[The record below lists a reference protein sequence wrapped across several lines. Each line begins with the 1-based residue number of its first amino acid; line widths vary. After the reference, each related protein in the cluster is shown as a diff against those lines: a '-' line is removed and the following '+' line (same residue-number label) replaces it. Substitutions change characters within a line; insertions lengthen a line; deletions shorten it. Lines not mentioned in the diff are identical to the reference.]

1 MNQLLQWINQSLPTD
16 SSLLWVISLALLGV
30 GFLVFIIF
38 GGLFHWK
45 GASGFFSILFF
56 ISAWL
61 CLFSSY
67 YYSTGGSDI
76 DHIRG
81 SFWESILAALQ
92 HAMRLF
98 VVDGDFRLYTIDVET
113 LPMARGYVLLG
124 AVYYALAP
132 LFTFTFLLTFFKN
145 LKARLFYFVAR
156 TFGRR
161 LHIFSELNESTVAL
175 AKSLRKGPLHWNTII
190 FTDVTDKKEEENME
204 LIEKA
209 RSMGAILF
217 RRDLEG
223 LNHGKLLP
231 LKRTFYL
238 ISEDEAEKLRH
249 ARHII
254 KKYDRKRTTLYLFS
268 DSVSTKAFIKSLSPR
283 NVPQTEKRKEK
294 KLKIIR
300 INDIRFLVYNE
311 LDKNGLEM
319 LKNANPVDGKRV
331 ISAVIVGLGRY
342 GREMLKALLWYCQLP
357 GYELHVNAFDEDP
370 NAKSHIL
377 TFCPGNKLCAEGDM
391 RYNIEVHTVR
401 TGTKAFEDALA
412 NVVTKERMTYGFV
425 CLGDDEMNLTVATD
439 LCRIAGRES
448 CYPTVKAIVYN
459 SDLTKHLPKPDSDD
473 PQQKKNRPHIIGDIE
488 SFYDQ
493 KTVLNS
499 ELIELAR
506 NIHTS
511 WNTTIGSDAE
521 KTFYRND
528 YCFFSSLSKA
538 LHRRLRQRILKLDDK
553 ETAEYFP
560 AFVKTM
566 PDGTVNP
573 IREAM
578 EYVRDEFVYTKS
590 RRKKMTVAAKF
601 AKDMTFGSQMIHLWL
616 AKHIY
621 LYKQKDENDKQGMT
635 SAQRE
640 LAWKKL
646 AVLVKETDRK
656 ENEKVLNDLLQRRTT
671 EGDRFWTDPA
681 FFPCNK
687 KTKAQE
693 LTIFTLLFDACCQAL
708 GRDNCVAD
716 RAENMRKWSYG
727 GLTDDE
733 KEQLA
738 KDLTPLLKDPKTQS
752 GYIPDRIVS
761 LCHNTAKVEHVRW
774 MSYMLT
780 EGYVQTDE
788 LDMKRKFDQHIT
800 LVPTDELTLADWVKD
815 T

>member
-1 MNQLLQWINQSLPTD
+1 MNQLLQWIDQGFPFN
-16 SSLLWVISLALLGV
+16 SSLLWWISLSLLV
-30 GFLVFIIF
+30 IGFAVFIVF
-38 GGLFHWK
+38 GGIFHRK
-45 GASGFFSILFF
+45 GASGFFSIVFF

-76 DHIRG
+76 DYIRE
-81 SFWESILAALQ
+81 SFWESFLASLQ
-92 HAMRLF
+92 HTMRLF
-98 VVDGDFRLYTIDVET
+98 VVDGDFRLYTVDVAT
-113 LPMARGYVLLG
+113 LEMSRAYVLLG

-145 LKARLFYFVAR
+145 LKARLFYLIAR

-161 LHIFSELNESTVAL
+161 LHVFSELNESTVAL
-175 AKSLRKGPLHWNTII
+175 AKSLRKGPFHWNTVV

-209 RSMGAILF
+209 RGMGAILF
-217 RRDLEG
+217 RRDLES

-268 DSVSTKAFIKSLSPR
+268 DSISTKAFIKSLSPE
-283 NVPQTEKRKEK
+283 NVPKAEKRKEK

-300 INDIRFLVYNE
+300 INDIRFLIYHE
-311 LDKNGLEM
+311 LDENGLEM

-357 GYELHVNAFDEDP
+357 GYELHVNAFDENP
-370 NAKSHIL
+370 NAESRIR
-377 TFCPGNKLCAEGDM
+377 TFCPGGELRSDGDM
-391 RYNIEVHTVR
+391 RYSIQVHTVR
-401 TGTKAFEDALA
+401 TDTKAFEDALA
-412 NVVTKERMTYGFV
+412 RVATEERMTYGFV
-425 CLGDDEMNLTVATD
+425 CLGDDEMNLAVATD
-439 LCRIAGRES
+439 ICRIAGRKG

-459 SDLTKHLPKPDSDD
+459 SDLVKHLPKPDGKDLK
-473 PQQKKNRPHIIGDIE
+473 QKKNRPHIIGDIE
-488 SFYDQ
+488 SFYDR

-538 LHRRLRQRILKLDDK
+538 LHRRLRQNILKLKD
-553 ETAEYFP
+553 EEISNYFP
-560 AFVKTM
+560 AFIKTM

-578 EYVRDEFVYTKS
+578 EYVRDEFVHTKH
-590 RRKKMTVAAKF
+590 RRKKMAVAEKF
-601 AKDMTFGSQMIHLWL
+601 AKDMTLGSQMIHLWL
-616 AKHIY
+616 AKRVY
-621 LYKQKDENDKQGMT
+621 LKGLTT

-640 LAWKKL
+640 LAWRKL
-646 AVLVKETDRK
+646 EVLVKETKRK
-656 ENEKVLNDLLQRRTT
+656 ENEKMLKELMQRRTT

-681 FFPCNK
+681 FFPSNK
-687 KTKAQE
+687 KTKARE
-693 LTIFTLLFDACCQAL
+693 LTVFTLLFDACCQAL
-708 GRDNCVAD
+708 GGDNCVAD
-716 RAENMRKWSYG
+716 RGENMRQWSYG
-727 GLTDDE
+727 GLTDEE

-752 GYIPDRIVS
+752 GYTPERIVD
-761 LCHNTAKVEHVRW
+761 LCYNTAEVEHVRW

-780 EGYVQTDE
+780 EGYVQTDM
-788 LDMKRKFDQHIT
+788 LDNKRKFDQHIT
-800 LVPTDELTLADWVKD
+800 LVPTDELTLMDWVKD